1 MSISRI
7 PKLRTSVALAALLGA
22 TSLSA
27 RAAVTLPE
35 IARAGPAVS
44 LKHLPAGHDELV
56 FRGESARRSW
66 SVFIG
71 RGEIERTRIFQVAL
85 KNAVALMP
93 DRSSVKL
100 SINGRLL
107 ATIPERSAEGLAVVP
122 VAIPP
127 GLLVPGFNTV
137 DVSVTMVHRVDC
149 SVSATYELWT
159 LLDPAQ
165 TGFVLPGSSGAGL
178 RSMADLAGEAL
189 AEDGTTRI
197 GLRMS
202 DVGDAAAIGR
212 AATFVDALVAR
223 VGLVRPVV
231 QVASDG
237 GSGPGFDVVISTAG
251 ARDETAR
258 SLRILG
264 REDGVTL
271 AKDSISDR
279 LVLILSGSDDADLDR
294 QVSAFAAK
302 GTNVVPP
309 APAGEMI
316 VDGETRRS
324 FASLGLPT
332 ESFAGRHYASALGV
346 VLPGDF
352 YPANYDRA
360 QLLIDGS
367 YAANLDPDSVLV
379 FRVNGALVS
388 SLRLGPDRGGS
399 LHHEMVE
406 LPLRFFH
413 PGHNEVAL
421 EAVTATPA
429 DRQCDTSSMVD
440 DVRFTLAGTS
450 EIAFPR
456 FAHLGTIPQ
465 IPGVL
470 AGVGHSGGGNAFDLY
485 LPRADGASV
494 GSGLTVLANMAAA
507 RRDFAGT
514 TVHLGV
520 PADGAAPGIVVGPFA
535 TLPGDLREAVR
546 TRMAVVVE
554 GGADS
559 HPIGDD
565 GKGPVATAEG
575 SGDAAPQ
582 RLDVRTLVA
591 GTQHLL
597 KNQGF
602 FFGTSQGPQTIPM
615 SAHSLMVAAI
625 DPRPQDDR
633 LTGLNLPRFTTSNAQ
648 WLVVTAADDATL
660 RDGLTRLVSDGQWR
674 DLDGQAVSL
683 DLGSGRIASVQPSR
697 LLYVAPDHLVLSDM
711 RPILGGLV
719 SNHIELSLIVLMLL
733 MAVLGVS
740 THALIR
746 RMGSK

>member
-1 MSISRI
+1 MSTPRIS
-7 PKLRTSVALAALLGA
+7 KLRASVALAALLAA
-22 TSLSA
+22 TSFPA

-35 IARAGPAVS
+35 VAKAGPAAS

-56 FRGESARRSW
+56 FRGESAHRSW

-71 RGEIERTRIFQVAL
+71 RGEIERTRAFQLAL

-107 ATIPERSAEGLAVVP
+107 ATIPGRSAEGLSVVP

-137 DVSVTMVHRVDC
+137 DVSVTMAHRVDC
-149 SVSATYELWT
+149 SVAATYELWT

-165 TGFVLPGSSGAGL
+165 TGFILPGSSGGGL
-178 RSMADLAGEAL
+178 RSIADLAGEAL

-212 AATFVDALVAR
+212 AAMFVDALVAR

-231 QVASDG
+231 TVASDG
-237 GSGPGFDVVISTAG
+237 SSGPGFDVVLTTAG

-264 REDGVTL
+264 REDGITF
-271 AKDSISDR
+271 ARDPIGDR
-279 LVLILSGSDDADLDR
+279 LVLILSGNDDADLDR

-302 GTNVVPP
+302 GTHVVPP
-309 APAGEMI
+309 APAGQMI
-316 VDGETRRS
+316 VDGETHRS

-332 ESFAGRHYASALGV
+332 ESFAGRHYASALDV

-367 YAANLDPDSVLV
+367 YAANLDPDSDVV

-429 DRQCDTSSMVD
+429 DRQCDTSSMAND
-440 DVRFTLAGTS
+440 IRFTLAGTS

-456 FAHLGTIPQ
+456 FAHLGIIPQ

-470 AGVGHSGGGNAFDLY
+470 TGTEQAGGGNPVDLY

-494 GSGLTVLANMAAA
+494 GSGLTVLANIAAA
-507 RRDFAGT
+507 RRDFAGA
-514 TVHLGV
+514 TVHLGT
-520 PADGAAPGIVVGPFA
+520 PADSAAPGIVVGPFA

-546 TRMAVVVE
+546 TRMAVAVE
-554 GGADS
+554 GGTDS
-559 HPIGDD
+559 HSIGD
-565 GKGPVATAEG
+565 GGEASVATAEG
-575 SGDAAPQ
+575 SEM
-582 RLDVRTLVA
+582 RTLVA

-602 FFGTSQGPQTIPM
+602 FFGTSQGPQTVPM

-633 LTGLNLPRFTTSNAQ
+633 LTSLNLPRFTTSNAQ
-648 WLVVTAADDATL
+648 WLVVTASDDATL
-660 RDGLTRLVSDGQWR
+660 HDGLTRLVSDGQWGN
-674 DLDGQAVSL
+674 LDGQAVSL
-683 DLGSGRIASVQPSR
+683 DLGTGRIASVQPSR
-697 LLYVAPDHLVLSDM
+697 LLYVAPDHLVLSDV

>member
-1 MSISRI
+1 
-7 PKLRTSVALAALLGA
+7 
-22 TSLSA
+22 
-27 RAAVTLPE
+27 
-35 IARAGPAVS
+35 
-44 LKHLPAGHDELV
+44 
-56 FRGESARRSW
+56 
-66 SVFIG
+66 
-71 RGEIERTRIFQVAL
+71 
-85 KNAVALMP
+85 
-93 DRSSVKL
+93 
-100 SINGRLL
+100 
-107 ATIPERSAEGLAVVP
+107 
-122 VAIPP
+122 
-127 GLLVPGFNTV
+127 
-137 DVSVTMVHRVDC
+137 
-149 SVSATYELWT
+149 
-159 LLDPAQ
+159 
-165 TGFVLPGSSGAGL
+165 
-178 RSMADLAGEAL
+178 
-189 AEDGTTRI
+189 
-197 GLRMS
+197 
-202 DVGDAAAIGR
+202 
-212 AATFVDALVAR
+212 
-223 VGLVRPVV
+223 
-231 QVASDG
+231 
-237 GSGPGFDVVISTAG
+237 
-251 ARDETAR
+251 
-258 SLRILG
+258 
-264 REDGVTL
+264 
-271 AKDSISDR
+271 
-279 LVLILSGSDDADLDR
+279 
-294 QVSAFAAK
+294 
-302 GTNVVPP
+302 
-309 APAGEMI
+309 
-316 VDGETRRS
+316 
-324 FASLGLPT
+324 
-332 ESFAGRHYASALGV
+332 
-346 VLPGDF
+346 
-352 YPANYDRA
+352 
-360 QLLIDGS
+360 
-367 YAANLDPDSVLV
+367 
-379 FRVNGALVS
+379 
-388 SLRLGPDRGGS
+388 
-399 LHHEMVE
+399 
-406 LPLRFFH
+406 
-413 PGHNEVAL
+413 
-421 EAVTATPA
+421 
-429 DRQCDTSSMVD
+429 MVD

-456 FAHLGTIPQ
+456 FAHLGTIPP

-494 GSGLTVLANMAAA
+494 GSSLTVLANMAAA

-520 PADGAAPGIVVGPFA
+520 PADGAVPGIVVGPFA